1 MARKDLTERFG
12 REARDPCEVTQVSW
26 KRSTDKK
33 TADSSRRVIAS
44 GRIGD
49 EARKLGHATA
59 SDRLRWLG
67 DYEDAGL
74 TVLSISR
81 HSHDKNTEIMSLDTK
96 SESVADTWR
105 DSGLSLQ
112 L

>member
-1 MARKDLTERFG
+1 MASIQIGRASRAKARREDLTERFG

-59 SDRLRWLG
+59 
-67 DYEDAGL
+67 A
-74 TVLSISR
+74 
-81 HSHDKNTEIMSLDTK
+81 
-96 SESVADTWR
+96 
-105 DSGLSLQ
+105 
-112 L
+112 